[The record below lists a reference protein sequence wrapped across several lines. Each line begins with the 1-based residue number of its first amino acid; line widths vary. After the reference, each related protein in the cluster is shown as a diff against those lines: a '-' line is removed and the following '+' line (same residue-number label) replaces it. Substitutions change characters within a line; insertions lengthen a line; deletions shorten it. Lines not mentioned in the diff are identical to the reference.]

1 MYSMVG
7 LVAWCVLALPLAVA
21 VGRMLR
27 GPADESAADSS
38 PMARWSADPDPGRVA
53 STTSRRTG
61 DLRPLPDRPPY
72 WYRVPLVP

>member
-38 PMARWSADPDPGRVA
+38 PMVRDGA
-53 STTSRRTG
+53 
-61 DLRPLPDRPPY
+61 
-72 WYRVPLVP
+72 LVR